1 LATVLLVDDEEDILA
16 VAKKMLE
23 NAGYNI
29 HVFGDPLAALDHIA
43 AGCKD
48 CVITVSDIRMS
59 ELSGLELVKKIKQL
73 RPEMKSC

>member
-1 LATVLLVDDEEDILA
+1 MATVLLVDDEEDILA

-29 HVFGDPLAALDHIA
+29 HAFSDPLAALDHIA